1 MKNNKHI
8 NFVLLI
14 VIICIGSFILT
25 RYLPAKSEFGCKNPT
40 KLEDHTEGRER
51 ISICK
56 DSITFGDK
64 TITTRQETPDLFGY
78 NFNDKETWEVT
89 QEIVAYELD
98 NKEFVAIFSVENP
111 QTWYLRSGYIFQK
124 DGDNFKLIFK
134 KGFKDLRGRW
144 AGVRFDENGSVF
156 DSNTIAL
163 NQDFGEMGPLGQRI
177 YWRDYY
183 VWDSSKNTY
192 VLANDKMSYR
202 LDEIRKTYDE
212 LDQEACGNE
221 SPSMKGRRI
230 SELYDLRK
238 DHEHFCDDSS
248 PIPFISNKQ
257 AKMFLKAKKALDEI
271 GQGKN
276 YSFDEIKNVDL
287 EQ

>member
-1 MKNNKHI
+1 MIKLSRI
-8 NFVLLI
+8 NFTLILAFI
-14 VIICIGSFILT
+14 VIGTVAFSQFN
-25 RYLPAKSEFGCKNPT
+25 PFSKSEECKNPS
-40 KLEDHTEGRER
+40 KLEDYTEGRER
-51 ISICK
+51 ISVCK
-56 DSITFGDK
+56 DSIRYGDK
-64 TITTRQETPDLFGY
+64 VVTTRQKSPDLFGY
-78 NFNDKETWEVT
+78 KFNDKETWEVT

-98 NKEFVAIFSVENP
+98 NKEFIAVFSVENP

-134 KGFKDLRGRW
+134 KGFKDLKGRW
-144 AGVRFDENGSVF
+144 AGIRFDENGSVF
-156 DSNTIAL
+156 NSNAIAV
-163 NQDFGEMGPLGQRI
+163 NQDFGEMGSLGQRI

-183 VWDSSKNTY
+183 TWDSSKNTY
-192 VLANDKMSYR
+192 ILTNDKMSYR

-221 SPSMKGRRI
+221 SPSMEGRRI

-248 PIPFISNKQ
+248 PVPFISNKQ
-257 AKMFLKAKKALDEI
+257 AEMFLKAKKALDEI

-276 YSFDEIKNVDL
+276 YSFDEIKNINI